1 MAHSLR
7 PGVRPHDEGKE
18 TTPQL
23 AIQAIEF
30 VGDLSLAS
38 KRCAVGRNAIVTLH
52 TWMRITRN
60 EAPVDTAAKVCSC
73 GSSFVFSRCRRR
85 TAFDCYKSRKRGD
98 TCHQPRHH
106 AMPVKLAKQRNLR
119 IRGDTDDCRSP
130 FGRMIRRKERS
141 STPAC
146 SGPTR
151 TVTIGRRA
159 KPA

>member
-1 MAHSLR
+1 MKGRKQLHNSRSKPSKSLEISLL
-7 PGVRPHDEGKE
+7 PASG
-18 TTPQL
+18 T
-23 AIQAIEF
+23 
-30 VGDLSLAS
+30 LS
-38 KRCAVGRNAIVTLH
+38 GRNAIVTFH
-52 TWMRITRN
+52 AWMRITRN

-85 TAFDCYKSRKRGD
+85 TAFDCYMSRKRGD